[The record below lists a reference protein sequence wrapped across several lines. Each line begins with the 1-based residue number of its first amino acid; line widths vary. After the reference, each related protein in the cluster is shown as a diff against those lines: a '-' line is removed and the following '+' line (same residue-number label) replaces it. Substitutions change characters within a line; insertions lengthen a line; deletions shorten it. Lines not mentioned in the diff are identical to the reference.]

1 MKDLQ
6 LKRRSPFKWLLLI
19 IVTILLG
26 GGIYLA
32 SWEVLT
38 YSTRSLG
45 KAREDAQKTF
55 IMVCA
60 REGLH
65 TSDFAGPKRL
75 EGKNV
80 PFSFLWN
87 MRDDPRKTIEVDVT
101 YLPYDLEYYFSEDL
115 AKEKP

>member
-1 MKDLQ
+1 VAFTNNRDNFSGGRDISCELGGFDLQ
-6 LKRRSPFKWLLLI
+6 HSQ
-19 IVTILLG
+19 
-26 GGIYLA
+26 
-32 SWEVLT
+32 S
-38 YSTRSLG
+38 
-45 KAREDAQKTF
+45 REDAQKTF

-115 AKEKP
+115 AKEKPRP